1 MTILESGDKEH
12 RRTMASHFDPQVHQV
27 FLAHHQVFAEMYES
41 LSDGPEPSRSESED
55 SARGG
60 AQRSSE

>member
-41 LSDGPEPSRSESED
+41 LS
-55 SARGG
+55 
-60 AQRSSE
+60 